1 MAKTKTVWM
10 CNDCGNT
17 HIRWAGSCSACKAW
31 NTLVEM
37 KDIAPTEKRYTSQ
50 TSKRPEPRRVLD
62 VEATEGERMQSGMGE
77 FDRLMGNGL
86 VRGSLTLVGG
96 DPGIGKSTMLLQLS
110 NCLAMQGLTVL
121 YVCGEE
127 SAAQTS
133 MRARRIKATSDKL
146 FLLSETQFSNI
157 HAQIDK
163 LNPDVLII
171 DSVQIVYKDDIP
183 SAPGSVTQVKEVAL
197 ECMHLS
203 KGRGITTFLIGH
215 VTKSGEIAGP
225 RVLEHLVDTALY
237 FEGDQQH
244 GYRLLR
250 SIKNRFGPTDDVA
263 IFQMCE
269 EGLKEVPNPSA
280 VFLEE
285 RNQGSSGC
293 AIIPTVEGARAFL
306 IEVQAL
312 VAPSSYST
320 SSRRCTG
327 LDQNRLALLLAVLE
341 KRMGYKLHALDV
353 FVSVA
358 GGMKIKEP
366 AVDLG
371 TLLAIASSFCNQPIH
386 PETAVVGEVGLSG
399 EVRSVPRIETRIK
412 EAINMGFTTLVLP
425 SNCLK
430 GLSSTLTSK
439 INLRGID
446 VVEDAIH
453 LLLP

>member
-50 TSKRPEPRRVLD
+50 TSKRAEPRRVLD

-327 LDQNRLALLLAVLE
+327 LDQNRLALLLAVL
-341 KRMGYKLHALDV
+341 
-353 FVSVA
+353 
-358 GGMKIKEP
+358 
-366 AVDLG
+366 
-371 TLLAIASSFCNQPIH
+371 
-386 PETAVVGEVGLSG
+386 
-399 EVRSVPRIETRIK
+399 
-412 EAINMGFTTLVLP
+412 
-425 SNCLK
+425 
-430 GLSSTLTSK
+430 
-439 INLRGID
+439 
-446 VVEDAIH
+446 
-453 LLLP
+453 

>member
-10 CNDCGNT
+10 CNDCGNE
-17 HIRWAGSCSACKAW
+17 HIKWAGSCSACKAW

-37 KDIAPTEKRYTSQ
+37 KETVQRFSAQKTQ
-50 TSKRPEPRRVLD
+50 RPVPKRVLD
-62 VEATEGERMQSGMGE
+62 VEASEGERIQSGMAE
-77 FDRLMGNGL
+77 FDRLMGQGL
-86 VRGSLTLVGG
+86 VMGSLTLIGG
-96 DPGIGKSTMLLQLS
+96 DPGIGKSTMMLQLA
-110 NCLAMQGLTVL
+110 NRLAEQGLTVL
-121 YVCGEE
+121 YICGEE

-133 MRARRIKATSDKL
+133 MRARRIKATSEKL

-163 LNPDVLII
+163 LNPEVLII

-237 FEGDQQH
+237 FEGDRQH

-269 EGLKEVPNPSA
+269 EGLREVPNPSA

-285 RNQGSSGC
+285 RNQGSAGC
-293 AIIPTVEGARAFL
+293 SIIPTVEGARAFL
-306 IEVQAL
+306 VEVQAL

-371 TLLAIASSFCNQPIH
+371 ILLAIASSFCNQPVH
-386 PETAVVGEVGLSG
+386 HETAVVGEIGLSG

-412 EAINMGFTTLVLP
+412 EAINMGFSTLVLP
-425 SNCLK
+425 AKNLK
-430 GLSSTLTSK
+430 GLSEKLTSK
-439 INLRGID
+439 IALRGID